1 MGSVSRLLSTDAV
14 TSLNCIKF
22 NGANGLFV
30 LDILTVHCSLIA
42 YYRRLVRQ
50 CLAHT
55 NDTVLFCPCRPCELG
70 IPHKEFREELHDD
83 TQTKRV
89 VLSAFE
95 ITWNIG
101 CRVVSYKYRNW
112 HFIFYAEATVKV
124 NKRNPTKITLLR
136 TGLLWRIGLFDI
148 LTFVKP

>member
-1 MGSVSRLLSTDAV
+1 M
-14 TSLNCIKF
+14 
-22 NGANGLFV
+22 
-30 LDILTVHCSLIA
+30 
-42 YYRRLVRQ
+42 RQ

-148 LTFVKP
+148 LNICETVNRRKPENMRVTKRHVMASFAITVYDQYCRRHVVEQRVV